1 MSIKKEIF
9 LVYPNSG
16 SEENILYNKYVLP
29 KRISLLTSL
38 RAEKNGGG
46 GLKSPPPQPLYNVVT
61 GKNITKCLKKKL
73 F

>member
-38 RAEKNGGG
+38 RAEINGGG
-46 GLKSPPPQPLYNVVT
+46 AKISHKMPEKETILMAIMT
-61 GKNITKCLKKKL
+61 
-73 F
+73 